1 MNALTL
7 DSKIYPVEAILNC
20 CYSFIDRA
28 YIYLDKNKKSDRIDV
43 FLKSKEKLNS
53 KQWKALKGTFLNELL
68 YSTLRYQIS
77 KNNKNI
83 REYIIGRA
91 LYNTSFSA
99 SLDQPKQKELD
110 YLEDPLGIAIPWEKK
125 YGKNKKNKSKV

>member
-1 MNALTL
+1 MKALTL
-7 DSKIYPVEAILNC
+7 DPKIYPLEAILNC

-28 YIYLDKNKKSDRIDV
+28 YVYLDKNKKQDHIDV
-43 FLKSKEKLNS
+43 FLKGKGKLSNG
-53 KQWKALKGTFLNELL
+53 QWEALKGEFLNELL
-68 YSTLRYQIS
+68 YSTVRYQIS

-91 LYNTSFSA
+91 LYNTPFSTA
-99 SLDQPKQKELD
+99 VDQPKQKKLD

-125 YGKNKKNKSKV
+125 YGKKRKNRPKV

>member
-1 MNALTL
+1 MKTLTL
-7 DSKIYPVEAILNC
+7 DPKIYPLEAILNC

-28 YIYLDKNKKSDRIDV
+28 YIYLDKNKKQDHIDV
-43 FLKSKEKLNS
+43 FLKGKEKLNN
-53 KQWKALKGTFLNELL
+53 KQWETLKGEFLNELL
-68 YSTLRYQIS
+68 YSTVRYQIS
-77 KNNKNI
+77 KNNRKI

-91 LYNTSFSA
+91 LYNTSFSVP
-99 SLDQPKQKELD
+99 LDQPKQEGLD